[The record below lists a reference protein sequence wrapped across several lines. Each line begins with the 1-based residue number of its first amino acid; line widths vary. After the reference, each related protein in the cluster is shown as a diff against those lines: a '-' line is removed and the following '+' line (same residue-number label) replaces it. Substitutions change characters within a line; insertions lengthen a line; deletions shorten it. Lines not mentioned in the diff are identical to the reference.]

1 MPYTEKQVSDLQAE
15 RNVVTYDGMDDAT
28 FLAAM
33 TVENIAIPNLVTA
46 AEVFNAYVGA
56 ELPARSSDEWQNLLL
71 LGSMNAGN
79 PFFLQ
84 DNVLA
89 VLIGVFGAGTQTRTN
104 LIALS
109 TRNISRATEL
119 GLPTPKLGDIARTI

>member
-89 VLIGVFGAGTQTRTN
+89 VLTGVFGAGTQTRTN